1 MFIRKGRQ
9 RKDRALHKLF
19 IILRDFSAQMKKQN
33 ISAFAASTAFFLVLS
48 IVPML
53 ILICTIIPYTPLTE
67 ENLVRAVTEITPDR
81 LDSLVEGLIAE
92 LYEKSAGILS
102 VAAITTLWSAGKG
115 VLALMRGLNAIG
127 GVEEDRNYF
136 VVRLVASLYTVV
148 MLVVLI
154 LSLFIMVFGNQ
165 LVELLLYRVP
175 QLQIL
180 VSFLMNFR
188 FLLVWAILTLLF
200 SAVYA
205 YVPNEKLAF
214 GEQVPGAAFAAVVWS
229 VFSWGFSLYV
239 ERTESYSIYGSLSL
253 IVIVMVWMYFCMYI
267 IMIGAY
273 LNRYFRPVNRVL
285 ANRHRQDETSLED

>member
-1 MFIRKGRQ
+1 MFIRKGKQ

-81 LDSLVEGLIAE
+81 MDFLVESLIAE
-92 LYEKSAGILS
+92 VYDKSAGILS

>member
-1 MFIRKGRQ
+1 
-9 RKDRALHKLF
+9 
-19 IILRDFSAQMKKQN
+19 MKKQN

-92 LYEKSAGILS
+92 VYEKSAGILS

>member
-9 RKDRALHKLF
+9 RKGRALHKLF

-92 LYEKSAGILS
+92 VYEKSAGILS

>member
-81 LDSLVEGLIAE
+81 MDFLVESLIAE
-92 LYEKSAGILS
+92 VYDKSAGILS

-214 GEQVPGAAFAAVVWS
+214 GEQVPGATFAAVVWS

>member
-81 LDSLVEGLIAE
+81 LDSLVESLIAE
-92 LYEKSAGILS
+92 VYEKSAGILS

-165 LVELLLYRVP
+165 LVELLLHRVP
-175 QLQIL
+175 QLQVL

-188 FLLVWAILTLLF
+188 FLLVWAILMLLF

-285 ANRHRQDETSLED
+285 ANRHRQDDTSLED

>member
-81 LDSLVEGLIAE
+81 LDSLVEGMVAE
-92 LYEKSAGILS
+92 VYDKSAGILS

-214 GEQVPGAAFAAVVWS
+214 GEQVPGATFAAVVWS

-253 IVIVMVWMYFCMYI
+253 IVIVMLWMYFCMYI

>member
-1 MFIRKGRQ
+1 MTVDAYVAVNFER
-9 RKDRALHKLF
+9 
-19 IILRDFSAQMKKQN
+19 
-33 ISAFAASTAFFLVLS
+33 LVDV
-48 IVPML
+48 I
-53 ILICTIIPYTPLTE
+53 
-67 ENLVRAVTEITPDR
+67 D
-81 LDSLVEGLIAE
+81 
-92 LYEKSAGILS
+92 
-102 VAAITTLWSAGKG
+102 
-115 VLALMRGLNAIG
+115 AIG

-214 GEQVPGAAFAAVVWS
+214 GEQVPGATFVAVVWS

>member
-1 MFIRKGRQ
+1 M
-9 RKDRALHKLF
+9 HKLF

-81 LDSLVEGLIAE
+81 LDFLVESLIAE
-92 LYEKSAGILS
+92 VYDKSAGILS

-188 FLLVWAILTLLF
+188 FLLVWAILTMLF

-285 ANRHRQDETSLED
+285 ANRHRQDETGLED